1 MLNKL
6 TKLILFGGVVVDQQT
21 RAPMDGVVLSNAAL
35 LGVTVVAAVHP
46 LPVWVPYGTA
56 KT

>member
-6 TKLILFGGVVVDQQT
+6 MKLILFGGVVVDQQT

-46 LPVWVPYGTA
+46 LPVSCLIGTS
-56 KT
+56 

>member
-46 LPVWVPYGTA
+46 LP
-56 KT
+56 